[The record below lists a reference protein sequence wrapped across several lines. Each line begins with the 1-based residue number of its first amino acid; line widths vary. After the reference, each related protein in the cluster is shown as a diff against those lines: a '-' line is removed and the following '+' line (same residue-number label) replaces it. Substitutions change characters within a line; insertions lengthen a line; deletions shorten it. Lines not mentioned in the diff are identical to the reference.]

1 MNCFN
6 IRELQGILKRKFFVD
21 LVNSHDHRSIL
32 EESMVGMRYKANHA
46 LNLELDYTSFYNFG
60 LHNSANRDSISYSFI
75 GNGSVSNNRV
85 FIDGTSYS
93 ILKAVETLTPLDIFS
108 GLTFSNFFSR
118 LYNTLVD
125 VVLLILYINP
135 ITSLPTLLNFKL
147 VFDAF
152 LNSFYFI
159 YSTNTLS
166 EINSVFTGSYG
177 SVGSEYTF
185 SKDSLTSNDSK
196 NSIFSESSQDQRFTR
211 FGNPL
216 INYDYK
222 TGNYIGNWESQYPY
236 LINSFIEVARG
247 IRKPS

>member
-21 LVNSHDHRSIL
+21 LVNSHDHKNIL
-32 EESMVGMRYKANHA
+32 EESMIGMRYKSNHA

-60 LHNSANRDSISYSFI
+60 LHNGASRDSISYSFT
-75 GNGSVSNNRV
+75 GNGSGPNNRV
-85 FIDGTSYS
+85 FIDNTSS
-93 ILKAVETLTPLDIFS
+93 NILKAVEALTPSNIFG

-125 VVLLILYINP
+125 VVLLVLSVNP
-135 ITSLPTLLNFKL
+135 ITSLPSIFSFKL
-147 VFDAF
+147 TFDAF

-159 YSTNTLS
+159 YSTTTFS
-166 EINSVFTGSYG
+166 EINSVFAGSYG
-177 SVGSEYTF
+177 SSDNKYIF
-185 SKDSLTSNDSK
+185 SKDSLTSNELN
-196 NSIFSESSQDQRFTR
+196 NSIFSESSQEQRFTR
-211 FGNPL
+211 FSNPL

-222 TGNYIGNWESQYPY
+222 TGNYIGSWESQYPY